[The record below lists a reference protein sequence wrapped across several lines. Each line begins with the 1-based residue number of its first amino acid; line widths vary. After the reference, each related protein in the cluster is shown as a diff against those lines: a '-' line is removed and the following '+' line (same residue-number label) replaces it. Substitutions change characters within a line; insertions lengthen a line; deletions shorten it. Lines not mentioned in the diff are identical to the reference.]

1 LTATIPGEGEGIMI
15 EDRTN
20 ELKKLMT
27 IATDYDVSSELRIK
41 AVQQIGRIGTHE
53 ALLALLEL
61 AANERLV
68 KKERGN
74 AWKQAGDIIK
84 SGR

>member
-1 LTATIPGEGEGIMI
+1 MV
-15 EDRTN
+15 EDRSN

-27 IATDYDVSSELRIK
+27 IATDLEIPSELRIK
-41 AVQQIGRIGTHE
+41 SVEQIGRIGTHE

-61 AANERLV
+61 VASEKLV
-68 KKERGN
+68 KKEREI